1 MRSSDRHLIRGFPIF
16 RGVSDAAFNRLT
28 ARADI
33 RDCDPGEVLLTEGE
47 KAGFLFVL
55 LNGLAEAYSRHAD
68 ASATLAFYRPPSAF
82 IVAAVWTGAVQ
93 LTSVR
98 TVRPSRILALPAED
112 VREGIASDGSV
123 AAAVGLELSLRYRD
137 MVRELKSQRMRV
149 ATVRLANWLLA
160 ESKVAASPVFR
171 LEVGK
176 GLLAARLGMAGEH
189 LSRAFA
195 QLREHGVSV
204 SGQEVAIDPD
214 RLAAFAHPDILMDGQ
229 DL

>member
-16 RGVSDAAFNRLT
+16 RGISDAAFDRLT
-28 ARADI
+28 ERAAI
-33 RDCDPGEVLLTEGE
+33 RECESGEVLLAEGE
-47 KAGFLFVL
+47 APDFLFVL
-55 LNGLAEAYSRHAD
+55 LNGLAEAYSQHAG

-82 IVAAVWTGAVQ
+82 IVAAVWTGNVQ

-98 TVRPSRILALPAED
+98 TVRASRVLALPAED
-112 VREGIASDGSV
+112 VRVCIAADAAT
-123 AAAVGLELSLRYRD
+123 AAAIGLELAIRYRD
-137 MVRELKSQRMRV
+137 MVRELKNQRMRS

-176 GLLAARLGMAGEH
+176 GLLAARLGMANEH

-204 SGQEVAIDPD
+204 AGQEVAIDRD
-214 RLAAFAHPDILMDGQ
+214 RLAAFAQPGLLMDGY